1 MTKALIYLWILV
13 PLVSCLSYILLCAF
27 ALQSVSQETRKQATR
42 VFVAYLMTA
51 ATWSFTSFMLH
62 LNVFPKQALFWNEL
76 LTVALVAT
84 LLTYFHFIHT
94 YVNRRPRLGL
104 YLGYTGLIV
113 LGLLCFRGYIV
124 RYSYV
129 VNGRLYHSLGSA
141 IYFIGAF
148 SLVYVIAI
156 ILFLTQRYR
165 KAADPAERNR
175 FMYLMI
181 GWTILVALTY
191 TNLFPPLDAFPLDHI
206 GNLANATIIAY
217 AISRYNLLD
226 IKFVMRRGLTYLS
239 LLAALILV
247 YTGAV
252 FLGYYLLASQ
262 PRLSIVVMATAVAL
276 LITVMATP
284 LRLAI
289 QEGVD
294 RLFYRETYHARQGLL
309 SLGDKMSNILDP
321 IELAREI
328 LPAVTKALHITEAR
342 LLLQGVDSTDFATHS
357 AYPEVKERSD
367 KELTFKVDNPIITW
381 LDKKRLPLDT
391 QQVKAIPELKGLWQ
405 SEKTVLSRSNL
416 GLLYPISSHG
426 KLIGILALGKKE
438 QSSHLYSNEDLEL
451 VRSVAG
457 QAGVII
463 ENAQLYSQATYRANR
478 DWLTGLNNHRNF
490 HERLEQEIGRSS
502 RFGKVFSLTMID
514 LDLFKS
520 YNDLFGHL
528 AGDEVLRL
536 VARTI
541 ESSIRAVDLAF
552 RYGGEEF
559 AVILPETRLED
570 AYRVAERIRKSIEA
584 GTSSLPVLVTASL
597 GVASWPVDGVMRE
610 EVIARADAA
619 LYQAKERGRNQTY
632 LSSEVTKSELTP
644 SGFEA
649 EGRTNALNIVYA
661 LAATVDAKD
670 HYTYGHSKKVADYA
684 VAIAEEIGLPPK
696 KIATIRNA
704 ALLHDIGKISIPDSV
719 LKKKEPLTEREW
731 LPVKDHPR
739 LGVEILRHLPELGDC
754 LPAVM
759 HHHERYDGSGYPA
772 GLKGAAIP
780 LEARILALADAY
792 EAINSPR
799 LYHDQPSL
807 EWDLSELKRCSGT
820 QFDPELVKVFL
831 RVIARGN
838 HRTTETT

>member
-1 MTKALIYLWILV
+1 MYIWILA

-27 ALQSVSQETRKQATR
+27 ALQSIGKAETQKQAGR
-42 VFVAYLMTA
+42 VFVAYLLTA

-62 LNVFPKQALFWNEL
+62 LNAFPQQALFWNEL

-84 LLTYFHFIHT
+84 LLIYFHFIHD

-113 LGLLCFRGYIV
+113 LGLLSFRGYIV
-124 RYSYV
+124 KYSYV
-129 VNGRLYHSLGSA
+129 INGRLYHSLGIA
-141 IYFIGAF
+141 LYFIGAF
-148 SLVYVIAI
+148 CLVYVIAI
-156 ILFLTQRYR
+156 ILFLIQRYR
-165 KAADPAERNR
+165 RAIDPVERNR
-175 FMYLMI
+175 FMYLVL
-181 GWTILVALTY
+181 GWSILVTLTY
-191 TNLFPPLDAFPLDHI
+191 TNLFPPLDAFPLDHV
-206 GNLANATIIAY
+206 GNLANAVIIAY

-226 IKFVMRRGLTYLS
+226 IKFVVRRGLTYVS

-247 YTGAV
+247 YIGAI
-252 FLGYYLLASQ
+252 FLGYKLLASQ
-262 PRLSIVVMATAVAL
+262 PALSVVVLATVVAL

-294 RLFYRETYHARQGLL
+294 KLFYRETYSARRRLFGLR
-309 SLGDKMSNILDP
+309 DRMSNILDTA
-321 IELAREI
+321 ELAREI
-328 LPAVTKALHITEAR
+328 LPAVTKALRIAEAR
-342 LLLQGVDSTDFATHS
+342 LLLQGTDSTDFATQ
-357 AYPEVKERSD
+357 ATYPEVKGTSD
-367 KELTFKVDNPIITW
+367 QELTFKFDNPIVAW

-405 SEKTVLSRSNL
+405 SEKTALFRSEV
-416 GLLYPISSHG
+416 GMLYPISSHG

-438 QSSHLYSNEDLEL
+438 QRKHAYSNEDLEL
-451 VRSVAG
+451 VRSVAV

-463 ENAQLYSQATYRANR
+463 ENAQLYSQATFRANR
-478 DWLTGLNNHRNF
+478 DWLTSLNNHRNF
-490 HERLEQEIGRSS
+490 HERLEQEISRSS

-528 AGDEVLRL
+528 AGDEVLRI

-541 ESSIRAVDLAF
+541 QDSIRNVDLAF

-570 AYRVAERIRKSIEA
+570 AYRVAERIRKAIET
-584 GTSSLPVLVTASL
+584 GTSSLPMQVTASL
-597 GVASWPVDGVMRE
+597 GVASWPIDGVMRE
-610 EVIARADAA
+610 ELIARADAA
-619 LYQAKERGRNQTY
+619 LYQAKGKGRNQTC
-632 LSSEVTKSELTP
+632 LSSEVSRSEIQT
-644 SGFEA
+644 GEA
-649 EGRTNALNIVYA
+649 ELEGRSKALNTVYA

-684 VAIAEEIGLPPK
+684 VAIAREVGLPPQ
-696 KIATIRNA
+696 KIALIRSA
-704 ALLHDIGKISIPDSV
+704 GLLHDIGKISIPDSV

-739 LGVEILRHLPELGDC
+739 LGVEILRHIPELGGC

-772 GLKGAAIP
+772 GLKGTAIP

-792 EAINSPR
+792 EAITSPR
-799 LYHDQPSL
+799 HYHEQLPFDQG
-807 EWDLSELKRCSGT
+807 LSELRRCSGT
-820 QFDPELVKVFL
+820 QFDPELVKVLL
-831 RVIARGN
+831 RIIEKGGLKP
-838 HRTTETT
+838 TEAT